1 MFKWRLRRRIPF
13 YCLENIEDTKGVF
26 RSRKSKKEKNTERK
40 RTRNDVHYT
49 KKYDPHNYLDIV
61 KITLDTRFAKHQ
73 CPHSYT
79 IRYNSHI
86 SVTEEYNFGKSSI
99 MLTDL
104 LEIQCEG
111 IKTNE
116 YINRK

>member
-1 MFKWRLRRRIPF
+1 
-13 YCLENIEDTKGVF
+13 
-26 RSRKSKKEKNTERK
+26 
-40 RTRNDVHYT
+40 
-49 KKYDPHNYLDIV
+49 
-61 KITLDTRFAKHQ
+61 
-73 CPHSYT
+73 
-79 IRYNSHI
+79 
-86 SVTEEYNFGKSSI
+86 